1 MDGIY
6 VKWGLRAA
14 AALALTGLLAVAAFF
29 RGGAAG
35 ALGGANICAVVQ
47 CTGASASGMSGSG
60 PTGLTFTGESEI
72 AFELDR
78 DKQLQIACRL
88 EGLQEAAG
96 YGIDINGQWFFDRQ
110 AGSIPAQEVLSFCG
124 KRGLNRVRLAAT
136 GPGGRQDSAPMGTVR
151 FAAFSIE
158 AANVNDVFPFAKAG
172 YVRRS
177 LDILAARLDALT
189 DPASL
194 AGALANPYAGLGLF
208 FLCLLL
214 LDAAASGK
222 GPQSMPGKLLRAAH
236 IAGLGLF
243 ALLAGIVA
251 FKSLAGMAHT
261 LALPMEGN
269 PVEGRELYKGA
280 LFPDLRAMYTAADA
294 YNYLITIY
302 PPVYSALV
310 KAATLFLGETLQ
322 ASRAVSILF
331 WAVLIGSLGW
341 LILRA
346 TGSRVL
352 AAIAALILAC
362 DPTLSQWAALGR
374 PDATA
379 WGLLAL
385 GLLAFLSGLEGRR
398 GHLYAAAGLCAAAI
412 FTKQQTLPI
421 VLGMLCFGLYGPR
434 REDVFKRF
442 ALPFGAIA
450 LATALALNALTGG
463 NFLFNIL
470 EYPVGLSSQP
480 DFNRTRWLLDR
491 LETYFSGNFAMT
503 ASFLLLSLAGLLRG
517 AGALPL
523 TLLLVY
529 LPFYVSLMRSWGAD
543 TNYSLGVILLVTVG
557 TVAACARLF
566 DGGRRQVWLC
576 CAVMCLA
583 LAGGRGAQGLTWSGL
598 PAFAA
603 LPGAPSTEEFTTFRR
618 RLGNITSA
626 ITGPTLCDSESYFLL
641 AGGKS
646 ELFTFDSMEMLCYEK
661 SGQWCWPC
669 SPLLKDIAA
678 RRFHLVLLRNDMESV
693 ITRTV
698 REHYKPI
705 EVCAEHTLLVA
716 KP

>member
-1 MDGIY
+1 
-6 VKWGLRAA
+6 
-14 AALALTGLLAVAAFF
+14 
-29 RGGAAG
+29 
-35 ALGGANICAVVQ
+35 
-47 CTGASASGMSGSG
+47 
-60 PTGLTFTGESEI
+60 
-72 AFELDR
+72 
-78 DKQLQIACRL
+78 
-88 EGLQEAAG
+88 
-96 YGIDINGQWFFDRQ
+96 
-110 AGSIPAQEVLSFCG
+110 
-124 KRGLNRVRLAAT
+124 
-136 GPGGRQDSAPMGTVR
+136 
-151 FAAFSIE
+151 
-158 AANVNDVFPFAKAG
+158 
-172 YVRRS
+172 
-177 LDILAARLDALT
+177 
-189 DPASL
+189 
-194 AGALANPYAGLGLF
+194 
-208 FLCLLL
+208 
-214 LDAAASGK
+214 
-222 GPQSMPGKLLRAAH
+222 
-236 IAGLGLF
+236 
-243 ALLAGIVA
+243 
-251 FKSLAGMAHT
+251 
-261 LALPMEGN
+261 
-269 PVEGRELYKGA
+269 
-280 LFPDLRAMYTAADA
+280 MYTSADA

-310 KAATLFLGETLQ
+310 KGATLLLGETLY

-331 WAVLIGSLGW
+331 CAVLIGSLGW
-341 LILRA
+341 LVLRA
-346 TGSRVL
+346 TGNRAL
-352 AAIAALILAC
+352 AGIAMLMLAC
-362 DPTLSQWAALGR
+362 DPTLAQWAALGR

-385 GLLAFLSGLEGRR
+385 GLLAFLSGLGGRR
-398 GHLYAAAGLCAAAI
+398 NHLYAAAGLCAGAI

-421 VLGMLCFGLYGPR
+421 VLGMLCYGLYGEH

-442 ALPFGAIA
+442 ALPFGVLA
-450 LATALALNALTGG
+450 LGAALALNALTDG

-491 LETYFSGNFAMT
+491 LSTYFFGNFTLTFA
-503 ASFLLLSLAGLLRG
+503 FLLLSLAGLLRG
-517 AGALPL
+517 AGALSL

-543 TNYSLGVILLVTVG
+543 TNYSLGLILLVTAG

-566 DGGRRQVWLC
+566 DGRRRQVWLC

-603 LPGAPSTEEFTTFRR
+603 LPDAPQAEEFLTFRR

-646 ELFTFDSMEMLCYEK
+646 ELYTFDSMEMLCYEK

-669 SPLLKDIAA
+669 SGLLKDIAA

-698 REHYKPI
+698 RENYKPI
-705 EVCAEHTLLVA
+705 ETCAEHTLLVA